1 MNDSNPET
9 AVRSKP
15 ILERHVQSIML
26 FLISGLIAWQGV
38 TTLKL
43 SESSA
48 RQDERVTHLITLT
61 EQLRQDLRN
70 MESQYLSR
78 REAEMY
84 RNESRSKIEQLES
97 RVSRLEGERWTE

>member
-1 MNDSNPET
+1 MQRTDPDNS
-9 AVRSKP
+9 VRSKP
-15 ILERHVQSIML
+15 IIERHIQSIML

-48 RQDERVTHLITLT
+48 RQDERVMHLISLT
-61 EQLRQDLRN
+61 EQLRQDLRD
-70 MESQYLSR
+70 MDSTYLPR

-84 RNESRSKIEQLES
+84 RNEQRNKYEQLES
-97 RVSRLEGERWTE
+97 RVSRLEGAQ

>member
-1 MNDSNPET
+1 MSGQTPDNS
-9 AVRSKP
+9 VRSRP
-15 ILERHVQSIML
+15 ILERHIQSTML

-48 RQDERVTHLITLT
+48 RQDERVGHLISLT
-61 EQLRQDLRN
+61 EQLRQDLRD
-70 MESQYLSR
+70 MDTQYLPR

-84 RNESRSKIEQLES
+84 RNEQRNNYEQLEG
-97 RVSRLEGERWTE
+97 RVSRLEEAR

>member
-1 MNDSNPET
+1 MSEQSPDN
-9 AVRSKP
+9 AVRSRP

-26 FLISGLIAWQGV
+26 ALISGLIAWQGV

-48 RQDERVTHLITLT
+48 RQDERVAHLISLT
-61 EQLRQDLRN
+61 EQLRQDLRD
-70 MESQYLSR
+70 MDTQYLPR

-84 RNESRSKIEQLES
+84 RNEQRNKYEQLES
-97 RVSRLEGERWTE
+97 RVSRLEGQR

>member
-1 MNDSNPET
+1 MTTPDIANMRP
-9 AVRSKP
+9 RP
-15 ILERHVQSIML
+15 IIERHVQSIML
-26 FLISGLIAWQGV
+26 ALISGLIAWQGI

-48 RQDERVTHLITLT
+48 RQDERVSHLISLT

-70 MESQYLSR
+70 MDSTYLPR

-84 RNESRSKIEQLES
+84 RNEQRNKFEQLES
-97 RVSRLEGERWTE
+97 RVSRLEGAQ

>member
-1 MNDSNPET
+1 MSEQNPDR
-9 AVRSKP
+9 AVRSRP
-15 ILERHVQSIML
+15 IMERHLQTLLLAVVA
-26 FLISGLIAWQGV
+26 GLIGWQGV

-70 MESQYLSR
+70 MDSQFLTR
-78 REAEMY
+78 REAEVH
-84 RNESRSKIEQLES
+84 RNETRSKIEILES
-97 RVSRLEGERWTE
+97 RMNRLEGAQ

>member
-1 MNDSNPET
+1 MSDSSPEH
-9 AVRSKP
+9 AVKSRP

-38 TTLKL
+38 TTLRL

-48 RQDERVTHLITLT
+48 RQDERVAHLITLT

-70 MESQYLSR
+70 MDSQYLPR
-78 REAEMY
+78 REAEMQ
-84 RNESRSKIEQLES
+84 RSETHRKIEHLES
-97 RVSRLEGERWTE
+97 RVSRLESAQ